1 MENKTILLPNGQLMP
16 IVGFGTWQMNST
28 VSMILL
34 FEASEEE
41 LQSALDIALE
51 TGYRHI
57 DTAPVYENEE
67 IIGKVLK
74 KWFDSGK
81 LKRSEVFV
89 VTKVILINIH
99 FVLLYFFA
107 RKIAKA
113 EFPGAFRKVKLER
126 ALRLRQ
132 NNIERNANGRKKE
145 LPPIGNRP
153 EDVEYWIKKSL
164 QNLQLTYVDLYLI
177 HTPFTFEKSG
187 NDLHP
192 VDENGQIK
200 LDQSTNHVQVWK
212 EMEKQVEC
220 GRAKAIGLSN
230 YNISQIERILKNSK
244 VKISMLQ
251 IELHVYF
258 QQKKLVKYCKE
269 KNIPVTAYSP
279 LGSRGLV
286 KLINKTEEIP
296 DMMQNDVVR
305 TIAKKYEKS
314 PAQILLRYIVQNGFV
329 VIPKSTNSQ
338 RMKENIQIFNWELK
352 PEDMEKLRNLDLDE
366 AGRICDFTF
375 FKGIEKHVEYPF

>member
-1 MENKTILLPNGQLMP
+1 MYRYSREEKIFM
-16 IVGFGTWQMNST
+16 
-28 VSMILL
+28 
-34 FEASEEE
+34 ASAEE

-89 VTKVILINIH
+89 VTK
-99 FVLLYFFA
+99 
-107 RKIAKA
+107 
-113 EFPGAFRKVKLER
+113 
-126 ALRLRQ
+126 
-132 NNIERNANGRKKE
+132 
-145 LPPIGNRP
+145 LPPVGNRP

-192 VDENGQIK
+192 VDENEQIK
-200 LDQSTNHVQVWK
+200 LDQSTDHVKVWR

-230 YNISQIERILKNSK
+230 YNIPQIERILNNSK

-286 KLINKTEEIP
+286 KLINKIDEIP

-314 PAQILLRYIVQNGFV
+314 PAQILLRYIVQNGYV
-329 VIPKSTNSQ
+329 VIPKSTNAQ